1 MAMTTYQKELV
12 TKAYTFSVLLSTDT
26 TSKTSRQVS
35 ELLDDL
41 ARALESECNY
51 SDRWQEMINDDTKT
65 IKKLRKKLQHA
76 KKGEKD
82 D

>member
-1 MAMTTYQKELV
+1 MAMTTHQKELV

-35 ELLDDL
+35 ELLDEL
-41 ARALESECNY
+41 AHALESERSY
-51 SDRWQEMINDDTKT
+51 TDILQELNDDNAKT